1 MPVPLLAGAS
11 NLQRKLNLLS
21 AWTVKQHYS
30 VLGIL
35 QGCAMPLLLLPVPFF
50 PGSFVFPSYI
60 IWLATT
66 TCNIVGQ
73 DLSKEYVDELIEF
86 QDRSLLI
93 NSSKF
98 EYFGEP
104 AGIYYEIQEVTRIR
118 HLEQSLSKKLRNK
131 GLVTRYTFDSIQAK
145 STKMQECL
153 QLSQRLALSNLT
165 ILIMG
170 ESGTGKELLAH
181 AIHAASP
188 RSIYPFVAINCASVP
203 ENLLES
209 ELFGYEA
216 GSFTGA
222 VKEGKPGLFEQANNG
237 TIFLDEIGDMPL
249 PLQVRLLRV
258 LQERQIMRVGS
269 QSIININI
277 RIVAAT
283 NKDLFAEVQ
292 KGLFRQD
299 LFYRL
304 NVLPII
310 IPPLRERQ
318 EDILHLFYF
327 FMK

>member
-1 MPVPLLAGAS
+1 M
-11 NLQRKLNLLS
+11 
-21 AWTVKQHYS
+21 
-30 VLGIL
+30 
-35 QGCAMPLLLLPVPFF
+35 
-50 PGSFVFPSYI
+50 
-60 IWLATT
+60 
-66 TCNIVGQ
+66 
-73 DLSKEYVDELIEF
+73 
-86 QDRSLLI
+86 
-93 NSSKF
+93 
-98 EYFGEP
+98 
-104 AGIYYEIQEVTRIR
+104 
-118 HLEQSLSKKLRNK
+118 
-131 GLVTRYTFDSIQAK
+131 TRYTFDSIQAK